1 MSPLYIFQKRRKGM
15 KKELLVFVSQPMHG
29 KRESLLMANIRDV
42 SVTLQKMLPE
52 FDIKMIDNVHHKD
65 VGLDAHRLEHLGESI
80 KQMAKA
86 DLVVFAGNWLGSSGC
101 SIERSICIHYDI
113 PVVFS
118 EDTSDIWNP
127 RLNNQLLCDEM
138 VFNRIRKQ
146 KGVTK
151 VKPKSKLD
159 KDSMTSR
166 ILGR

>member
-1 MSPLYIFQKRRKGM
+1 M

-52 FDIKMIDNVHHKD
+52 FEIKMIDNVHHKN
-65 VGLDAHRLEHLGESI
+65 VPEGAHRLEHLGESI

-86 DLVVFAGNWLGSSGC
+86 DLVVFSGDWVRASGC
-101 SIERSICIHYDI
+101 SIERSVCIQYDI
-113 PVVFS
+113 PCVFT
-118 EDTSDIWNP
+118 EDVGGYWDP

-138 VFNRIRKQ
+138 VFNRIRRQ

-151 VKPKSKLD
+151 AKPKPEFD

>member
-1 MSPLYIFQKRRKGM
+1 M
-15 KKELLVFVSQPMHG
+15 KKELVVFVSQPMHG

-52 FDIKMIDNVHHKD
+52 FEIKMIDNFHHKNLSD
-65 VGLDAHRLEHLGESI
+65 DAHRLEHLGESI

-86 DLVVFAGNWLGSSGC
+86 DLVVFTGSWVGASGC
-101 SIERSICIHYDI
+101 AIEHSVCIRYDI
-113 PVVFS
+113 PFVFA
-118 EDTSDIWNP
+118 EDVSDVWYP
-127 RLNNQLLCDEM
+127 RLDNQVLCDEM
-138 VFNRIRKQ
+138 VFNRLRAQ

-151 VKPKSKLD
+151 ARQKPELD